1 MTSRHENLLVVETDQ
16 RELSTLWRRPGPV
29 WGATKAVPY
38 PDDGVERDATIA
50 KFKDEIAK
58 YISF

>member
-1 MTSRHENLLVVETDQ
+1 M
-16 RELSTLWRRPGPV
+16 

-50 KFKDEIAK
+50 KFKEEIAK

>member
-1 MTSRHENLLVVETDQ
+1 M
-16 RELSTLWRRPGPV
+16 

-38 PDDGVERDATIA
+38 PEDGVERDATIA
-50 KFKDEIAK
+50 KFKEEIAK